1 MLNFEYR
8 VVSPHL
14 ISSMGFAT
22 LSKINYNETNLSQAN
37 RYKQE
42 LIHYISSTL
51 KCNDVE
57 QHVI

>member
-22 LSKINYNETNLSQAN
+22 LSKINYNETNLSQA
-37 RYKQE
+37 KQE